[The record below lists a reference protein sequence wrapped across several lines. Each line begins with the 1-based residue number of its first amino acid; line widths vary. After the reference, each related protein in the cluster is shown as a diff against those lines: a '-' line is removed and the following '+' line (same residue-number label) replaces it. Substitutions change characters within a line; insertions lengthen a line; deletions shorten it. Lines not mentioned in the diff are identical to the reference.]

1 MAQARSEPHGR
12 GGLLEALSDLF
23 LARPRLLTF
32 LLLLPPLLW
41 IGIVYIGSLFAL
53 LLQSLYSL
61 DDFSGV
67 IVHKLTLATYW
78 QLFEE
83 ANVQIILRTVVMS
96 ALVTIACAIIAFPIA
111 YYAARYARGWAKA

>member
-1 MAQARSEPHGR
+1 MTAATAAARERRLVGPI
-12 GGLLEALSDLF
+12 SDF
-23 LARPRLLTF
+23 FFARPQLLTL

-53 LLQSLYSL
+53 LLQSFYSL

-83 ANVQIILRTVVMS
+83 ANVLVSSTATSQFGQDTLQKWRDEVTVTILR
-96 ALVTIACAIIAFPIA
+96 L
-111 YYAARYARGWAKA
+111 